1 MEMQPLVNR
10 VAESGLITLDL
21 ESLFPKEGSIN
32 FDLKNYLF
40 KEIILKENDFREEL
54 KNLDWEKYR
63 DKIVA
68 IYCSADAIVPM
79 WAYMLVAVYLQPLA
93 RAFYF
98 CNPEEL
104 DEKIILDE
112 ISKLDLNIFDNQRII
127 IKGCSNRQLSPAA
140 YVAITRRLG
149 AVARSLM
156 YGEACSNVPLFKR
169 KHNTQ

>member
-1 MEMQPLVNR
+1 MEALVNR

-21 ESLFPKEGSIN
+21 ESLYPKEASVY
-32 FDLKNYLF
+32 FDLKNFLF
-40 KEIILKENDFREEL
+40 KEIILKENDFREAL
-54 KNLDWEKYR
+54 KNLDWETYR
-63 DKIVA
+63 NKMVA
-68 IYCSADAIVPM
+68 IYCSTDAIIPM
-79 WAYMLVAVYLQPLA
+79 WAYMLVAIYLQPVA
-93 RAFYF
+93 KAFYF

-112 ISKLDLNIFDNQRII
+112 ISKLDLNKFDNQRIMV
-127 IKGCSNRQLSPAA
+127 KGCSNRQLSPAA

-169 KHNTQ
+169 KYNNQ